1 MHGSVI
7 PFVWLLITSTLKLQT
22 VMQVE
27 MESVSEQKPAVAP
40 CCRPALSVTFTFHNS
55 VIQVNLTTD
64 SKHLCT
70 SCLHKFVQSSFFAFK
85 VTFTTAV
92 CLSSFA
98 YMTVLSTCAYVGAVE
113 FNIASMEHSV
123 FTVSWKYI
131 PMTFLS
137 ILHSPTIGI
146 YMLVLFLLWSCVD
159 CWVKLYNS
167 ALVVSNEIVWV
178 EQLCVH

>member
-1 MHGSVI
+1 
-7 PFVWLLITSTLKLQT
+7 
-22 VMQVE
+22 MQVQ

-40 CCRPALSVTFTFHNS
+40 RCQPVLSVTFTFHNS
-55 VIQVNLTTD
+55 VVQVNPRTD
-64 SKHLCT
+64 SKHL
-70 SCLHKFVQSSFFAFK
+70 SIFCLHKCRCILCNPHFSLLKLHLQLLFVCSLLL
-85 VTFTTAV
+85 TW
-92 CLSSFA
+92 LSCPH
-98 YMTVLSTCAYVGAVE
+98 VHIYVGAVE
-113 FNIASMEHSV
+113 FNIASMKHSV

-137 ILHSPTIGI
+137 ILHSPTVGI